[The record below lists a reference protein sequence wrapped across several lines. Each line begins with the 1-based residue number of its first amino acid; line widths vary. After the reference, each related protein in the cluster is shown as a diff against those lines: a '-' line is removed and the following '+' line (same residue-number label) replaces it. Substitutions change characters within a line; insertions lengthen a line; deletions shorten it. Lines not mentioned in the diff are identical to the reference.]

1 MFCLCEKPHTF
12 MQAKTDS
19 KDCHEAVVVHSL
31 TSVNAIV
38 VEAIKL
44 YSLKVWY
51 IEIHCILIAYSCAEK
66 ILPLIV
72 MNIDGISVKQA
83 SYVVHFLDHILIFCL
98 GEIAVD
104 LLGVLCQFQPQVNT
118 GRTH

>member
-1 MFCLCEKPHTF
+1 M
-12 MQAKTDS
+12 
-19 KDCHEAVVVHSL
+19 
-31 TSVNAIV
+31 NAIV

-51 IEIHCILIAYSCAEK
+51 IEVHCILIAYSCAEN

-83 SYVVHFLDHILIFCL
+83 SYVVHFLDHVPIFCL
-98 GEIAVD
+98 GEIAVNVGSN
-104 LLGVLCQFQPQVNT
+104 L
-118 GRTH
+118 R